1 VISLRKMWG
10 LITVL
15 CAAPAVP
22 LGVLFWVVLPEEPL
36 YGIVTLASGVAVAA
50 IGGLLMWFGRHPVPR
65 PTPPAAP
72 TPTDNTKVQARDLQ
86 DAPGVLA
93 AVAELFT

>member
-1 VISLRKMWG
+1 VISLRKTWG

-22 LGVLFWVVLPEEPL
+22 LGVLFWVVLPEQPL
-36 YGIVTLASGVAVAA
+36 YGIVTLVCGVAVAA
-50 IGGLLMWFGRHPVPR
+50 VGGLLMWFGRHPVPR
-65 PTPPAAP
+65 PATTTPIDDA
-72 TPTDNTKVQARDLQ
+72 KLQARDLQ

-93 AVAELFT
+93 AIAELLT